1 MGIRSA
7 IHDMGAMK
15 RLFTAAEEEARAL
28 GEESPGPEHLL
39 LAALTL
45 PDDSARTALAGSG
58 AGAGIE
64 DVRRALAETHA
75 AALRSVGI
83 DADALPAAPP
93 APAPRGPYRATGSAN
108 EVFQR
113 AVAIAK
119 AERPGKLRTAHVLIA
134 VAELEH
140 GTAARV
146 LRNLEIDRP
155 TLIAAARASVRDEN
169 RNGR

>member
-45 PDDSARTALAGSG
+45 PDDSARTALAGS
-58 AGAGIE
+58 GAGIE

-155 TLIAAARASVRDEN
+155 TLIATARASVRDEN
-169 RNGR
+169 RTGR

>member
-1 MGIRSA
+1 MGIRAA

-15 RLFTAAEEEARAL
+15 RLLTGAEEQARAL
-28 GEESPGPEHLL
+28 GEDTPGPEHLL
-39 LAALTL
+39 LAALAL
-45 PDDSARTALAGSG
+45 PDDSARTALAASG
-58 AGAGIE
+58 VTVE
-64 DVRRALAETHA
+64 DVRRVLAESHA

-83 DADALPAAPP
+83 DTDSIPAVSP
-93 APAPRGPYRATGSAN
+93 APAPRGPYRASGSAN

-119 AERPGKLRTAHVLIA
+119 SERPGKLRTAHVLIA

-155 TLIAAARASVRDEN
+155 TLIAAAHAAVRNEN
-169 RNGR
+169 PTGR

>member
-15 RLFTAAEEEARAL
+15 RLLTGAEEEARAL
-28 GEESPGPEHLL
+28 GEDSPGPEHLL
-39 LAALTL
+39 IAALTL
-45 PDDSARTALAGSG
+45 PDDSARTALAASG
-58 AGAGIE
+58 ADVE
-64 DVRRALAETHA
+64 DVRRALAESHA
-75 AALRSVGI
+75 TALRSVGI
-83 DADALPAAPP
+83 DADALPAASP

-108 EVFQR
+108 EVFRR

-146 LRNLEIDRP
+146 LRNLTIDP
-155 TLIAAARASVRDEN
+155 QTLIATAHASVRDDN
-169 RNGR
+169 RGGR

>member
-15 RLFTAAEEEARAL
+15 RLLTGAEEEARTL

-39 LAALTL
+39 IAALTV
-45 PDDSARTALAGSG
+45 PDDSARTALAGIG
-58 AGAGIE
+58 AGVE
-64 DVRRALAETHA
+64 DVRRALAECHA

-93 APAPRGPYRATGSAN
+93 APTPRGPYRATGSAN
-108 EVFQR
+108 EVFRR
-113 AVAIAK
+113 AVSLAK
-119 AERPGKLRTAHVLIA
+119 AEHPGKLRTAHVLIA

-146 LRNLEIDRP
+146 LRNLAIDRP
-155 TLIAAARASVRDEN
+155 TLIEAARASVRDA
-169 RNGR
+169 GRTGR